1 MDGGLTGV
9 CLRGHRKASTWLG
22 AGAGLSGELETQE
35 GPRFQQGEEASA
47 QRRRR
52 GWEMHFIRVPIS
64 YVNMGAGFLPLEKGV
79 TSAERNKKL

>member
-1 MDGGLTGV
+1 MDGGWRGV
-9 CLRGHRKASTWLG
+9 CLREHRKASTWLG

-52 GWEMHFIRVPIS
+52 RWEMCFLRV
-64 YVNMGAGFLPLEKGV
+64 K
-79 TSAERNKKL
+79 